1 MEAQNLLFTGDK
13 MFFCGISDIGK
24 KRNTNQD
31 RFSTLEFDGVILC
44 TVCDGMGGA
53 SGGNVA
59 SELALETYT
68 NYVKDCF
75 SESSD
80 GKGKRRH
87 TNVINILS
95 EAVAAANTEVY
106 MRAKTEPELEGMG
119 TTLVS
124 AFILDNTL
132 YTVNVGDSRLYR
144 ISCGS
149 ISRISRD
156 HSYVQYLID
165 IGKLTEEEAS
175 KSQMRNIITRCIGSE
190 AHVNADIFTTEL
202 SENDYVL
209 ICSDG
214 LTNYVPESQII
225 NTVTGFSDGTMD
237 TPFDDKKSGDKAISN
252 RLSSLVNQANKAG
265 GGDNITAVLI
275 RC

>member
-1 MEAQNLLFTGDK
+1 MRGTNLHQTGDK

-31 RFSTLEFDGVILC
+31 RFSIVEFDGVLLC

-53 SGGNVA
+53 NGGNIA
-59 SELALETYT
+59 SELALETYAS
-68 NYVKDCF
+68 YIKDCF
-75 SESSD
+75 TEDSD
-80 GKGKRRH
+80 GSGKRRH
-87 TNVINILS
+87 TNVINILG
-95 EAVAAANTEVY
+95 EAVSAANTEVY
-106 MRAKTEPELEGMG
+106 KRAKAEPKLTGMG

-165 IGKLTEEEAS
+165 IGKLTEEDAA

-202 SENDYVL
+202 SENDYIL

-214 LTNYVPESQII
+214 LTNYVSESQII
-225 NTVTGFSDGTMD
+225 NTVTGFADGTMD
-237 TPFDDKKSGDKAISN
+237 TPFDAKKTGDKAISD
-252 RLSSLVNQANKAG
+252 RLTSLVKQANKAG
-265 GGDNITAVLI
+265 GGDNITAILV

>member
-1 MEAQNLLFTGDK
+1 

-24 KRNTNQD
+24 KRHTNQD
-31 RFSTLEFDGVILC
+31 RFSIVEFDGVLLC

-53 SGGNVA
+53 NGGNVA

-68 NYVKDCF
+68 NYIKDYF
-75 SESSD
+75 TGSAD
-80 GKGKRRH
+80 GKRRH
-87 TNVINILS
+87 TNVINILND
-95 EAVAAANTEVY
+95 AVSAANTEVY
-106 MRAKTEPELEGMG
+106 KRAKSEPKLTGMG

-124 AFILDNTL
+124 AFILNNTL

-144 ISCGS
+144 ISNGS

-165 IGKLTEEEAS
+165 IGRLTEEEAA
-175 KSQMRNIITRCIGSE
+175 KSQMKNIITRCIGSE
-190 AHVNADIFTTEL
+190 AHVNADVFTTEL
-202 SENDYVL
+202 NENDYIL

-225 NTVTGFSDGTMD
+225 NTVTGFADGTMD
-237 TPFDDKKSGDKAISN
+237 TPFDTKKTGDKAISN
-252 RLSSLVNQANKAG
+252 RLTSLVKQANKAG
-265 GGDNITAVLI
+265 GGDNITAILV